1 TSTSITDLFSR
12 IDAISKIIST
22 DKKILADINEKKD
35 SLNKDMETLNTKNNE
50 LKIRYEFNITLQSS
64 IISLSLK
71 RNGKMMRKYLNKKAL
86 ISGVSLMVLGIVC
99 ILISALVV
107 NIGPNGMLREFFFL
121 IPLGWILILIGSGV
135 LIVAAFLALRKED
148 KAVNAAI
155 RLREEKEK
163 SKSKSEK

>member
-1 TSTSITDLFSR
+1 
-12 IDAISKIIST
+12 
-22 DKKILADINEKKD
+22 
-35 SLNKDMETLNTKNNE
+35 
-50 LKIRYEFNITLQSS
+50 
-64 IISLSLK
+64 
-71 RNGKMMRKYLNKKAL
+71 
-86 ISGVSLMVLGIVC
+86 MVLGIVC